1 MKYDYIVVG
10 SGLYGSIFAHEA
22 KSKGKSVLVVDKR
35 PNIAGNV
42 YTEKQEGINVHMYG
56 AHIFHTNDKRV
67 WNYIT
72 QFAEFNRFT
81 NSPVANYKGEL
92 YSMPFNMYTFNK
104 MWGVVTPE
112 EAAAKIE
119 EQKKEITGEP
129 KNLEEQAISLVG
141 RDIYEKLV
149 KGYTEKQWGRDCREL
164 PAFIIK
170 RLPVRLTF
178 DNNYFNALYQGIP
191 IGGYTKMVENLL
203 DGIEVRLNTDYLEH
217 KAELDALADKVV
229 YTGPIDAYF
238 GFKLGTLEYRSV
250 RFENETLDIPN
261 FQGNAAVNYT
271 DRETPWT
278 RIIEHKWFEFGKDED
293 GNDLP
298 KTIISRAPQ
307 IRYRYT
313 NKNFQ
318 LTGAA
323 VWQSQYT
330 SQGPEGKTHK
340 YLKQSCIPEFYVGA
354 DYKNG
359 GLLAGVGIEL
369 LSLKPRTESIVN
381 TDKYKVDERIT
392 TLSYEAHVKY
402 TNKDWFIA
410 AKSVL
415 GSNLT
420 QASGLGGFGI
430 KSVNE
435 QTGEQEYTPIRFS
448 SSWFN
453 VVYGQKWKPGIFVGY
468 AKNLGTSDA
477 LYAPKGN
484 DAKLY
489 GTGTDLNQLVTA
501 GAELTYNVPHWKFGL
516 EYTLSSAWYGS
527 LNTSNGK
534 IQDTHAV
541 CNNRIVAVAMFMF

>member
-1 MKYDYIVVG
+1 M
-10 SGLYGSIFAHEA
+10 
-22 KSKGKSVLVVDKR
+22 R
-35 PNIAGNV
+35 P
-42 YTEKQEGINVHMYG
+42 
-56 AHIFHTNDKRV
+56 
-67 WNYIT
+67 
-72 QFAEFNRFT
+72 FT
-81 NSPVANYKGEL
+81 NMHIMKKYILIFLCLITVSGSFAQMQDFKFKFYGQIRTDFYYNSRANEETVDGLFYMYPKDKVRDPEGNDLNSTPNSNFYTL
-92 YSMPFNMYTFNK
+92 YSRL
-104 MWGVVTPE
+104 GVDV
-112 EAAAKIE
+112 A
-119 EQKKEITGEP
+119 
-129 KNLEEQAISLVG
+129 
-141 RDIYEKLV
+141 
-149 KGYTEKQWGRDCREL
+149 
-164 PAFIIK
+164 
-170 RLPVRLTF
+170 
-178 DNNYFNALYQGIP
+178 
-191 IGGYTKMVENLL
+191 
-203 DGIEVRLNTDYLEH
+203 
-217 KAELDALADKVV
+217 
-229 YTGPIDAYF
+229 GP
-238 GFKLGTLEYRSV
+238 KLGTAKTSAKVEVDFRGTGTSYSV
-250 RFENETLDIPN
+250 IRLRHAYLNLDWGKSALLLGQNWHPLFGDVSPQILNLSVGAP
-261 FQGNAAVNYT
+261 FQ
-271 DRETPWT
+271 P
-278 RIIEHKWFEFGKDED
+278 F
-293 GNDLP
+293 
-298 KTIISRAPQ
+298 SRAPQ

-381 TDKYKVDERIT
+381 TDKYKVDERI
-392 TLSYEAHVKY
+392 
-402 TNKDWFIA
+402 
-410 AKSVL
+410 
-415 GSNLT
+415 
-420 QASGLGGFGI
+420 GI